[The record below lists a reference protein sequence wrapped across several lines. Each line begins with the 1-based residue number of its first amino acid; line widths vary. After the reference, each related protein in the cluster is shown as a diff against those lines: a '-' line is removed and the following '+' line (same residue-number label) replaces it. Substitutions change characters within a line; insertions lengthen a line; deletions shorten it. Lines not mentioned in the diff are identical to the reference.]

1 MRHFVFCL
9 SWGQYWFGGEDST
22 YEINDVI
29 CCGKNKLDSCARL
42 TAVIFIFIGLHLK
55 LSHVQHPI
63 MVYYKNLHLNGNSA
77 QCLKVTVG
85 KLLVHFDD

>member
-1 MRHFVFCL
+1 MGSVL
-9 SWGQYWFGGEDST
+9 VWGEDST
-22 YEINDVI
+22 YEINGVI
-29 CCGKNKLDSCARL
+29 YCGKNKLDSCARL

-63 MVYYKNLHLNGNSA
+63 MVYCKNLYLNGNSA